1 MTLTTATERCLVQRN
16 LPSVFI
22 VDDEQVIAGT
32 LTTILQKNGFA
43 ATGFTDPL
51 EALIAARNEAP
62 DLVLSDVMMPGLSGV
77 ELAMAIHRDCPNS
90 KIMLFSGQAQMLDLL
105 SVAREKGYNFKILAK
120 PLHPTDLLRH
130 IRLQRPEWALQAAC
144 G

>member
-1 MTLTTATERCLVQRN
+1 
-16 LPSVFI
+16 
-22 VDDEQVIAGT
+22 
-32 LTTILQKNGFA
+32 
-43 ATGFTDPL
+43 
-51 EALIAARNEAP
+51 
-62 DLVLSDVMMPGLSGV
+62 MMPGLSGV
-77 ELAMAIHRDCPNS
+77 ELSMAIHRDCPNS